1 MDQELNEEF
10 KPLTFRI
17 KLCFMTLD
25 IAVTSKAQAKKEK
38 IDKLN
43 LIKIKNFYAS
53 KNIKWEKIF
62 VSHILDNGQ
71 YPKYSKN
78 LYNLNQSIKKKWA
91 EELNRYFSK
100 ENKPKWPVAT

>member
-62 VSHILDNGQ
+62 VSHIFDKELR
-71 YPKYSKN
+71 SKIYKE
-78 LYNLNQSIKKKWA
+78 LQLNNKKTNSPIKNWTK
-91 EELNRYFSK
+91 RYK
-100 ENKPKWPVAT
+100 NNQ